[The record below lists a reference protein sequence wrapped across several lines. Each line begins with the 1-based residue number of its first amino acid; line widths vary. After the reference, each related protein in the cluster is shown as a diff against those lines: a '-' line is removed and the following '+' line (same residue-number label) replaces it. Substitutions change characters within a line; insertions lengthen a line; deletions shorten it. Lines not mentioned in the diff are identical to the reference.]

1 MGAGEG
7 MGSDGMGGMM
17 PPSAPNG
24 MPMPSGGGG
33 MAMHMTFFW
42 GKQVEILFS
51 GWPGDR
57 GVGIYLLALL
67 FVFVTAALVDCL
79 SSISRR
85 LSRGPAAGAGDR
97 RVSNALLLTTLHAVR
112 LGLAYLVML
121 AVMSFN
127 VGVLIVAIAGHAVGF
142 LVSGGGLSKG
152 DRSTEPE
159 APTKAMES

>member
-7 MGSDGMGGMM
+7 MGGDAMGGMM
-17 PPSAPNG
+17 PPSDPGG
-24 MPMPSGGGG
+24 MPMPSRGGR

-42 GKQVEILFS
+42 GKRVEILFS

-57 GVGIYLLALL
+57 GVGMYLLALL
-67 FVFVTAALVDCL
+67 FVFVASALVDYL

-85 LSRGPAAGAGDR
+85 LSRGPAATPGDR
-97 RVSNALLLTTLHAVR
+97 RVSTAVLLTTLHAVR

-142 LVSGGGLSKG
+142 LVSGAGLSKG
-152 DRSTEPE
+152 DPSNEP
-159 APTKAMES
+159 ADPTKSMYS

>member
-1 MGAGEG
+1 MEMEMG
-7 MGSDGMGGMM
+7 MGGDGMGGMM

-33 MAMHMTFFW
+33 GMAMHMTFFW
-42 GKQVEILFS
+42 GKRVEILFS

-57 GVGIYLLALL
+57 GVGMYLLALL

-85 LSRGPAAGAGDR
+85 PAAAAGDR
-97 RVSNALLLTTLHAVR
+97 RVSNAVLPTTLHAVR

-152 DRSTEPE
+152 DRSNEPE
-159 APTKAMES
+159 APTKAMDS

>member
-7 MGSDGMGGMM
+7 TGGDGMGGMM
-17 PPSAPNG
+17 PPLAPNG
-24 MPMPSGGGG
+24 MNMPSGGGG

-42 GKQVEILFS
+42 GKRVEILFS

-57 GVGIYLLALL
+57 GVGMYLLALL
-67 FVFVTAALVDCL
+67 LVFVTAALVEGL

-85 LSRGPAAGAGDR
+85 FSRGPAAAPGDR
-97 RVSNALLLTTLHAVR
+97 RVSTAVLLTTLHAVR

-127 VGVLIVAIAGHAVGF
+127 VGVLIVAVAGHAVGF
-142 LVSGGGLSKG
+142 LVSGGGLSNG
-152 DRSTEPE
+152 DRSNEPE
-159 APTKAMES
+159 APTKSMDS